1 MSDLFERL
9 NRETRE
15 ASKYCTPPSLS
26 TPTMR
31 GTERTYSQRWQDR
44 YNNQTFKAN
53 NGQYSRHY
61 Y

>member
-1 MSDLFERL
+1 MSDLFDRL
-9 NRETRE
+9 NAETRR
-15 ASKYCTPPSLS
+15 ANMYCTPPSQS

-31 GTERTYSQRWQDR
+31 GTTPVYNNQRQN
-44 YNNQTFKAN
+44 YLNNQTFKAN